1 VTVDRPDIPTL
12 QRMDAAHHLHP
23 FSDNADLARKGTRII
38 TRAEGVYIWDAEGNR
53 LLDAFAGLWCVN
65 VGYGRQELV
74 EAAARQMQELPYYN
88 SFFQCTSLPTI
99 ELAELITSLAP
110 DNITHAFF
118 TGSGSEANDTIL
130 RMVRHFWAVQDRPGK
145 FNVIGRYNG
154 YHGSTVAGAS
164 LGGMEAMHRQGGLP
178 IPGIYHINQP
188 YWYQDGGDVDPEEF
202 GLQRARELEDKI
214 LELGPDTVA
223 AFIAEPIQGAGGVII
238 PPHSYWPE
246 IQRIC
251 RKYDV
256 LLIVDEVICGFGRT
270 GKWFGCDYFG
280 IEPDIMPVAKG
291 ISSGYL
297 PIGAV
302 MFSARIAS
310 VLKEKGGELAHG
322 YTYSGHPVCAAV
334 ALENIRILQRE
345 KIVERVEQDT
355 GPYLR
360 ERWLQLADHPLVG
373 EARIAGFM
381 GAIELVADRA
391 QRRFFE
397 DRGTVGAMCRDFA
410 LANGLVLRAT
420 KDSMLLSPPLVMTR
434 DHIDELIDKTVRS
447 LDQTLDVVRSR
458 AREEGAP

>member
-1 VTVDRPDIPTL
+1 MTASRFDIPTL

-23 FSDNADLARKGTRII
+23 FCDNAALAKQGTRII
-38 TRAEGVYIWDAEGNR
+38 TRAEGVYVWDAEGNK

-74 EAAARQMQELPYYN
+74 EAAARQMRELPYYN
-88 SFFQCTSLPTI
+88 SFFQCTSQPTI

-130 RMVRHFWAVQDRPGK
+130 RMVRHFWSVQDRPEK

-164 LGGMEAMHRQGGLP
+164 LGGMPAMHKQGGLP

-188 YWYQDGGDVDPEEF
+188 YWFEYSGDLSPDDF
-202 GLQRARELEDKI
+202 GLQRARELEEKI
-214 LELGPDTVA
+214 LELGPETVA

-238 PPHSYWPE
+238 PPASYWPE

-270 GKWFGCDYFG
+270 GKWFGCDFFD
-280 IEPDIMPVAKG
+280 IQPDIMPVAKG

-302 MFSARIAS
+302 MFSERIAR

-345 KIVERVEQDT
+345 HIVETVDTDT
-355 GPYLR
+355 GPYLQK
-360 ERWLQLADHPLVG
+360 RWLQLAEHPLVG
-373 EARIAGFM
+373 EARIAGFV
-381 GAIELVADRA
+381 GAIELVPNKPE
-391 QRRFFE
+391 RRFFE
-397 DRGTVGAMCRDFA
+397 DRGTVGTMCRDFA
-410 LANGLVLRAT
+410 LANGLILRAT
-420 KDSMLLSPPLVMTR
+420 RDSMLLSPPLVMT
-434 DHIDELIDKTVRS
+434 HAQIDELIEKTRKS
-447 LDQTLDVVRSR
+447 LDQTWDAVK
-458 AREEGAP
+458 ART

>member
-1 VTVDRPDIPTL
+1 VTASRFDIPTL
-12 QRMDAAHHLHP
+12 QRMDAEHHLHP
-23 FSDNADLARKGTRII
+23 FCDNAALAKQGTRII
-38 TRAEGVYIWDAEGNR
+38 TRAEGVYVWDAEGNK

-74 EAAARQMQELPYYN
+74 EAAARQMRELPYYN
-88 SFFQCTSLPTI
+88 SFFQCTSQPTI

-130 RMVRHFWAVQDRPGK
+130 RMVRHFWSVQDRSEK

-164 LGGMEAMHRQGGLP
+164 LGGMPAMHKQGGLP

-188 YWYQDGGDVDPEEF
+188 YWFEYGGDLSPDDF
-202 GLQRARELEDKI
+202 GLQRARELEEKI
-214 LELGPDTVA
+214 LELGPETVA

-238 PPHSYWPE
+238 PPASYWPE

-251 RKYDV
+251 REYDV

-270 GKWFGCDYFG
+270 GKWFGCDFFD
-280 IEPDIMPVAKG
+280 IQPDIMPVAKG

-302 MFSARIAS
+302 MFSERIAG

-345 KIVERVEQDT
+345 HIVETVDTDT
-355 GPYLR
+355 GPYLQK
-360 ERWLQLADHPLVG
+360 RWLQLAEHPLVG
-373 EARIAGFM
+373 EARIAGFV
-381 GAIELVADRA
+381 GAIELVPNKPE
-391 QRRFFE
+391 RRFFE

-410 LANGLVLRAT
+410 LANGLILRAT
-420 KDSMLLSPPLVMTR
+420 KDSMLLSPPLVMT
-434 DHIDELIDKTVRS
+434 HAQIDELIEKTRKS
-447 LDQTLDVVRSR
+447 LDQTWDAVK
-458 AREEGAP
+458 ART

>member
-1 VTVDRPDIPTL
+1 MTASRLDIPTL
-12 QRMDAAHHLHP
+12 QHMDAAHHLHP
-23 FSDNADLARKGTRII
+23 FCDNAALAKQGTRII
-38 TRAEGVYIWDAEGNR
+38 TRAEGVYVWDAEGNK

-74 EAAARQMQELPYYN
+74 EAAARQMRELPYYN
-88 SFFQCTSLPTI
+88 SFFQCTSQPTI

-130 RMVRHFWAVQDRPGK
+130 RMVRHFWSVQDRPER

-164 LGGMEAMHRQGGLP
+164 LGGMPAMHKQGGLP

-188 YWYQDGGDVDPEEF
+188 YWFEYSGDLSPDDF
-202 GLQRARELEDKI
+202 GLQRARELEEKI
-214 LELGPDTVA
+214 LELGPETVA

-238 PPHSYWPE
+238 PPASYWPE

-270 GKWFGCDYFG
+270 GKWFGCDFFD
-280 IEPDIMPVAKG
+280 IQPDIMPVAKG

-302 MFSARIAS
+302 MFSERIAG

-345 KIVERVEQDT
+345 HIVETVDTDT
-355 GPYLR
+355 GPYLQK
-360 ERWLQLADHPLVG
+360 RWLQLADHPLVG
-373 EARIAGFM
+373 EARIAGFV
-381 GAIELVADRA
+381 GAIELVPNKPE
-391 QRRFFE
+391 RRFFE

-410 LANGLVLRAT
+410 LANGLILRAT
-420 KDSMLLSPPLVMTR
+420 KDSMLLSPPLVMT
-434 DHIDELIDKTVRS
+434 HGQIDELIEKTRKS
-447 LDQTLDVVRSR
+447 LDQTWEAVK
-458 AREEGAP
+458 ART